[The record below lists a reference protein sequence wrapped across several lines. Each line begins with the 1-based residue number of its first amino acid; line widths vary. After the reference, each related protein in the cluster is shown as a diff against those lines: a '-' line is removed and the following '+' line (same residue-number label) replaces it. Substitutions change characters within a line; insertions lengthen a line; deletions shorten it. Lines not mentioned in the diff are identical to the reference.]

1 MSAVIECSL
10 SVKANQRRP
19 KESHDAKLMVAV
31 RMLNVGQPELVNHN
45 ASVSSAD
52 LAARSHDVHFP
63 FE

>member
-19 KESHDAKLMVAV
+19 KESHDAKLMVVV
-31 RMLNVGQPELVNHN
+31 RMLNVGQPGLVSRN
-45 ASVSSAD
+45 ASVLNAD
-52 LAARSHDVHFP
+52 LAARSHDAHFP